1 MLIQPLV
8 AAYLQKPAAMLFAK
22 CIPHS
27 IEGMMIGA
35 VNSIITITSEIIA
48 RYYGVLVLIKLNKKK
63 GITIENYAG
72 LTKVM
77 LKSVAF
83 ALVGPLILSFYLI
96 DRN

>member
-1 MLIQPLV
+1 MIQPLV

-35 VNSIITITSEIIA
+35 VNSIITVTSEIITRLLA
-48 RYYGVLVLIKLNKKK
+48 VLVCEGLNDHE
-63 GITIENYAG
+63 GITIENYSG
-72 LTKVM
+72 LAKKMMCSLPYAVI
-77 LKSVAF
+77 
-83 ALVGPLILSFYLI
+83 GPLILSKFLI